1 MGKELN
7 SLTNFRVQNLILQI
21 CPMTFVMYEDIRW
34 RLKLSDDKD
43 EMVLLFT
50 DPTNIENQVL

>member
-1 MGKELN
+1 
-7 SLTNFRVQNLILQI
+7 
-21 CPMTFVMYEDIRW
+21 MTFVMYEDIRW